1 MSDPILTLYQGLER
15 LGPGAPEDVAW
26 AAHVADVPP
35 DARICDAGCGTGADI
50 PALMAVAPV
59 GHVTAVDEAKLFI
72 DEVLARY
79 GTTVRA
85 YAGDMVKLKGPY
97 DFIWS
102 AGAVYFHGVTKV
114 LRAWR
119 PVLAKGGAVA
129 FSEPCLFTDTP
140 SEAAVAFWGGYT
152 PLTDAAGIAKQV
164 GAADYEVL
172 ATRRVSDAAW
182 QSYYG
187 PLAERVEAL
196 RRNADPAL
204 ALVLDEAATEIAAW
218 ETVRGETGYL
228 LSVVRPA

>member
-1 MSDPILTLYQGLER
+1 MSDPILTLHQGLER

-50 PALMAVAPV
+50 PALMTVAPV
-59 GHVTAVDEAKLFI
+59 GAITAVDDAKLFV
-72 DEVLARY
+72 DEVLARF
-79 GTTVRA
+79 GTRVNA
-85 YAGDMVKLKGPY
+85 YAGDMAKLKGPY

-140 SEAAVAFWGGYT
+140 SEATLAFWGGYER
-152 PLTDAAGIAKQV
+152 LTDAGGIARQV
-164 GAADYEVL
+164 ADADYEVL

-182 QSYYG
+182 AAYYG
-187 PLAERVEAL
+187 PLAERVAAL
-196 RRNADPAL
+196 RRNADPVLAL
-204 ALVLDEAATEIAAW
+204 ALDAAETEIAAW
-218 ETVRGETGYL
+218 EHVRAETGYL
-228 LSVVRPA
+228 LSVVRPV